1 MSPEGP
7 RFHSSETDKDEKD
20 KKRKKRASFVAPIPL
35 DTSEKPAEKPKR
47 SVLDEAMDKLDA
59 TKQEAAEKKTVREK
73 PEAEKPA
80 AAEQSVTDTESDAVE
95 TPDEA
100 EEADETYETL
110 PDQTLEPNEFSGGE
124 VIIRLQGDEPVAE
137 RVIPLHDES
146 AGEAPEHPERPEP
159 AEEPQPVF
167 APPETPGPQ
176 PEPVAEGSSGE
187 LPPPPPPPEA
197 STAASEPPEPERSV
211 PVIEPPVE
219 VLRPESAATLPRLA
233 PAAAERPATKAEV
246 EDALHRSAKIH
257 TQRGALSGL
266 LVGTWFANRG
276 LRRRQKQ
283 ERAELNRQGKQ
294 LEQVTKEL
302 HAVHRA
308 QESQRTNT
316 ERRFSTVEKRFEN
329 PSRPQKTAA
338 RAEKPEPTKEPAE
351 QLEIPKDH
359 HLETSAWHT
368 IEVDSK
374 TGKPVENPTFAYGHE
389 YYQERAHEAAPK
401 DQRNAA
407 AGEIALVAAAMAGEP
422 GTAGASPVSSA
433 HIPLATT
440 QGAPHRSAAAKQADA
455 PAKPPTPLLTATGP
469 LWPWVAAL
477 VVIIILL
484 AVVIH

>member
-35 DTSEKPAEKPKR
+35 DTSEKPAEKPR
-47 SVLDEAMDKLDA
+47 HNALNEAMDKLDA
-59 TKQEAAEKKTVREK
+59 TKQEAAEKKATREA
-73 PEAEKPA
+73 PEGKKPA
-80 AAEQSVTDTESDAVE
+80 TEAAESAGTKPKAE
-95 TPDEA
+95 TPETPA
-100 EEADETYETL
+100 ETENADETYEKL
-110 PDQTLEPNEFSGGE
+110 PNQTLAPNEFSGGE

-167 APPETPGPQ
+167 APPETPEPQ
-176 PEPVAEGSSGE
+176 PEPVATGSNGE
-187 LPPPPPPPEA
+187 PPPPPPEA
-197 STAASEPPEPERSV
+197 PTAASEPPEPERSV

-219 VLRPESAATLPRLA
+219 VLRPESAATLPRPA

-257 TQRGALSGL
+257 AQRGALSGL

-407 AGEIALVAAAMAGEP
+407 AGEIALVAAAMAGES

-440 QGAPHRSAAAKQADA
+440 QGAPHRSAAAKQTDV
-455 PAKPPTPLLTATGP
+455 PAKPPTPLLAGTGP